1 MINLK
6 NYRIIDLSE
15 EIIPGI
21 LKVNGEYLHGNQIRR
36 FEIRQF
42 IYAPDKALMHWVK
55 TETHIGTHVELPA
68 HLTDGAKSASEMPLE
83 SFMGEAVVLK
93 FDFLKPIEG
102 KGQPIMPSH
111 LEKVR
116 KNDIVLLW
124 SSYSG
129 DESPYIS
136 PESAEWLAKK
146 PVKMVGVQRIG
157 VEAPGGSMATH
168 DNLLRNEIPL
178 IEGLVNL
185 EEVQKDR
192 VFFIGLPLR
201 VKGLDSSWIRALAL
215 EPL

>member
-6 NYRIIDLSE
+6 NFRVIDLSE

-21 LKVNGEYLHGNQIRR
+21 LKVNGEYVHGNQTRR

-42 IYAPDKALMHWVK
+42 IYAPDKALMHWVE

-83 SFMGEAVVLK
+83 SFIGEAIVLN

-102 KGQPIMPSH
+102 KGQPIKPSH
-111 LEKVR
+111 LENVR
-116 KNDIVLLW
+116 ENDIVLLW

-129 DESPYIS
+129 DECPYIS

-146 PVKMVGVQRIG
+146 PVKMVGVQNIG

-168 DNLLRNEIPL
+168 NNLLGNEIPL

-185 EEVQKDR
+185 DKVQKER
-192 VFFIGLPLR
+192 VFYIGLPLR
-201 VKGLDSSWIRALAL
+201 VKGLDSSWIRAVVL